1 MVAQRQRASLNAPV
15 KFFRAIARQLN
26 RSLPTEAPVFHWRFF
41 FFQAVMEIITKA
53 ARMRVLSRKLWTEQS
68 SIGFVPTMGALH
80 EGHLSMVRDARRM
93 TDAVIVS
100 IFVNPTQFDSGR
112 EFEQYPRDLARD
124 ADLLTPIGVDY
135 IFAPSAEELYPPGF
149 SSFVEVE
156 GLNNKLEGISRPG
169 HFRGVTTAVSTLL
182 NIVHPQ
188 YLFLGQRD
196 AQQVIIIKKLVRDL
210 HFPVEVMVTTVAR
223 EPDGLAYASRN
234 VQLSS
239 EERKAAPVLHRA
251 LRLAQEMF
259 RDGERNA
266 GRILK
271 SMRKEIEKEPLAKVD
286 YMAITDT
293 EKLDPLDDLTDRKAL
308 VSIAASFGQ
317 TRLIDNVVL
326 KDDRFKGKTGK
337 LKLG

>member
-1 MVAQRQRASLNAPV
+1 
-15 KFFRAIARQLN
+15 
-26 RSLPTEAPVFHWRFF
+26 
-41 FFQAVMEIITKA
+41 MEIITKA
-53 ARMRVLSRKLWTEQS
+53 ARMRVVSRKLWTEES

-100 IFVNPTQFDSGR
+100 IFVNPTQFESGR
-112 EFEQYPRDLARD
+112 EFDQYPRDLARD

-135 IFAPSAEELYPPGF
+135 IFAPSAEELFPFGF

-156 GLNNKLEGISRPG
+156 GLSNKLEGISRPG
-169 HFRGVTTAVSTLL
+169 HFRNVTTALSTLI

-196 AQQVIIIKKLVRDL
+196 AQQAVIVKKLVRDL
-210 HFPVEVMVTTVAR
+210 QFSVEVMITAVAR
-223 EPDGLAYASRN
+223 EADGLACASRN
-234 VQLSS
+234 IQLSA
-239 EERKAAPVLHRA
+239 EERQAATVLYRA
-251 LRLAQEMF
+251 LRLVQEMF

-266 GRILK
+266 GRLLK
-271 SMRKEIEKEPLAKVD
+271 TMRKEIEKEPLARID
-286 YMAITDT
+286 YLAVTDT
-293 EKLDPLDDLTDRKAL
+293 ERLDPLDDLTDRKAL
-308 VSIAASFGQ
+308 VSVAAYLGK